1 VNLVIDASVAI
12 KWFVEEETSA
22 LAASLLKESELLHAP
37 DFLFVE
43 LANIAW
49 KKVLRGDIGI
59 EHAQLIAARAHEP
72 FAALYPAAA
81 LHERALEIAI
91 ELQHPVYDC
100 VYLACAEAVEDGC
113 LITADRRFYNVV
125 ASGRYSPLM
134 KPLSSL
140 AS

>member
-1 VNLVIDASVAI
+1 MNLVIDASVAI
-12 KWFVEEETSA
+12 KWFVEEDTSA
-22 LAASLLKESELLHAP
+22 LAASLLTESELLHAP
-37 DFLFVE
+37 DFLLIE

-49 KKVLRGDIGI
+49 KKVLRGDISV
-59 EHAQLIAARAHEP
+59 EHAQLISARAREP
-72 FAALYPAAA
+72 FVSLHPAAA

-100 VYLACAEAVEDGC
+100 MYLACAELIEDGC
-113 LITADRRFYNVV
+113 LVSADRRFYDTV
-125 ASGRYSPLM
+125 AAGRYSALM

>member
-1 VNLVIDASVAI
+1 MNLVIDASVAI

-22 LAASLLKESELLHAP
+22 LAASLLTESESLHAP
-37 DFLFVE
+37 DFLLIE
-43 LANIAW
+43 LANVAW
-49 KKVLRGDIGI
+49 KKVLRGDISV
-59 EHAQLIAARAHEP
+59 EHAQLIAARAREP
-72 FAALYPAAA
+72 FAALHPAAS

-100 VYLACAEAVEDGC
+100 AYLACAELVEDGC
-113 LITADRRFYNVV
+113 LVSADRRFFNTVS
-125 ASGRYSPLM
+125 AGRYASLM